1 YCLRNL
7 RRDKVYVPAD
17 AKEYTNNDINKHSLT
32 HTMRTLVKLL
42 DESNLG
48 DANTSGARAGTILSE
63 NKKKQNLFCKK
74 KIHETCALVGVTKE
88 DKITNIVINSG
99 RGPNARGGQI
109 QLQRDHH
116 HQPPKQSEPAPS
128 STNTATADEKRKL
141 KSNL

>member
-1 YCLRNL
+1 MKSVLKKSLVKQKPGVAELPNAKNSAQNL

-48 DANTSGARAGTILSE
+48 DAM
-63 NKKKQNLFCKK
+63 
-74 KIHETCALVGVTKE
+74 GVTKE

-99 RGPNARGGQI
+99 RGPIARGGQI